1 MGKAGRILMA
11 SLLPL
16 AVIAIVGNVKMLR
29 DIFIPTVPRFGAG
42 E

>member
-1 MGKAGRILMA
+1 MRKFSTVLMA

-16 AVIAIVGNVKMLR
+16 AVIAVVGNVKMLR
-29 DIFIPTVPRFGAG
+29 DVFIPAQPRFGGG